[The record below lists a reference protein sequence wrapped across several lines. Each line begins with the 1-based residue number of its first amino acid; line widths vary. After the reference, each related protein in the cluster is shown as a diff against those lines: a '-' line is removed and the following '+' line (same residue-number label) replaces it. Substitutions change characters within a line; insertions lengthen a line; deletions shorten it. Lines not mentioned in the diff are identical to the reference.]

1 MLGTLIHRLLRGR
14 NAGAAPQAQ
23 ADLEPV
29 REALRRNDDAAARAA
44 LARLPRAAQ
53 HSAKGSELA
62 GLIEYRAGR
71 FERAATLLE
80 SAVTLEPERA
90 SAQANLGQCLH
101 LLGELDAAAAHLA
114 RALELAPG
122 FLDAQRNLALVHYRR
137 GDLALAES
145 LCRSSLLAEPENSVT
160 HMLLGEILLAQGRYL
175 EAWPEF
181 EWRARDARVVRAQQ
195 PHPGPRWNGEPL
207 EPGATLLLWTEQG
220 FGDKFQFAR
229 FLPVAAR
236 RYPGV
241 RLVVAV
247 PRGVHG
253 LMRRVAGVAD
263 AIELDANPEV
273 PHLQAA
279 LLSLPVHLRADAA
292 MIRAG
297 LPYLRAEPERTERFA
312 RRLQGDAA
320 PRVGLVWKSG
330 RHADAGADE
339 ALLNAS
345 RDVEFD
351 SLAGALPR
359 GRLRYLN
366 LQLEHGLAREAFTA
380 AGVEDWSGT
389 LEDFEDT
396 AALLANLDL
405 VVTVDTSVA
414 HLAAAMGR
422 PTWVLC
428 RYDACWRWMKGA
440 RASDWYSEA
449 RRFFQDRPRDWGA
462 ALRAVRAE
470 LERFGA
476 RA

>member
-1 MLGTLIHRLLRGR
+1 MLGTLIQRLFRGR
-14 NAGAAPQAQ
+14 GAGAATHAS
-23 ADLEPV
+23 ADFEPV
-29 REALRRNDDAAARAA
+29 REALKRNDDRAARSAI
-44 LARLPRAAQ
+44 ARLPRAAQ
-53 HSAKGSELA
+53 LSARGTEFA

-101 LLGELDAAAAHLA
+101 LLGELDAAAQHLA

-137 GDLALAES
+137 GELGLAES
-145 LCRSSLLAEPENSVT
+145 LCRASLLAEPANNT
-160 HMLLGEILLAQGRYL
+160 PHMLLGEILLAQGRYL

-181 EWRARDARVVRAQQ
+181 EWRSHDARVVRAQQ
-195 PHPGPRWNGEPL
+195 PHPGPAWNGAPL

-229 FLPVAAR
+229 FLPEAAR
-236 RYPGV
+236 RHPGA

-247 PRGVHG
+247 PHGIRG
-253 LMRRVAGVAD
+253 LMRRIPGVAD
-263 AIELDANPEV
+263 AIELDANPDGQHV
-273 PHLQAA
+273 QAA
-279 LLSLPVHLRADAA
+279 LLSLPVQLRADAA

-297 LPYLRAEPERTERFA
+297 LPYLRAEAERSEQFA

-330 RHADAGADE
+330 RHADAGTE
-339 ALLNAS
+339 EMLLNAS
-345 RDVEFD
+345 RDLEFAA
-351 SLAGALPR
+351 LAAALPR

-366 LQLEHGLAREAFTA
+366 LQLEHGLEPQAFAA
-380 AGVEDWSGT
+380 AGVEDWSGS
-389 LEDFEDT
+389 LADFEDT

-428 RYDACWRWMKGA
+428 KFEACWRWMKGA
-440 RASDWYSEA
+440 AASDWYPEA
-449 RRFFQDRPRDWGA
+449 RRFFQQRPRDWSTVLGA
-462 ALRAVRAE
+462 MRAA